1 VILGIDGGGTSVVA
15 RAVRGGEIVH
25 EGCGGPGNLAATD
38 AEALVRHLDRS
49 LAGCPPPAAV
59 GACFA
64 GYSSFE
70 GRALLHAHLS
80 RRFPRAAIR
89 VAPDHV
95 AALLATAPEADMCCI
110 AGTGSLC
117 CSLVE
122 GRALVSGGGGH
133 LLGDRGSAARYG
145 RAAVELAFAL
155 GPRRTLPSLSVALAR
170 AYGTTDVVEVARRV
184 YASPSPAAVL
194 GRLAPHVVA
203 AAEEGQG
210 WATVIVEDEV
220 AALAATAGRHIDDTG
235 IQNGTGNGDVRVA
248 LVGGVWHSDLLR
260 VRFAEHLAALRPS
273 TTLTVDRSAVAPVA
287 GAVMLA
293 GLQSGEAERLG
304 Y

>member
-1 VILGIDGGGTSVVA
+1 
-15 RAVRGGEIVH
+15 
-25 EGCGGPGNLAATD
+25 
-38 AEALVRHLDRS
+38 
-49 LAGCPPPAAV
+49 
-59 GACFA
+59 
-64 GYSSFE
+64 
-70 GRALLHAHLS
+70 
-80 RRFPRAAIR
+80 
-89 VAPDHV
+89 VAPDYV
-95 AALLATAPEADMCCI
+95 AALLATAVVADMCCI

-122 GRALVSGGGGH
+122 GRACVSGGGGH

-155 GPRRTLPSLSVALAR
+155 GPRRTPPSLSAALAR
-170 AYGTTDVVEVARRV
+170 AYGTSDVVEVARRV

-194 GRLAPHVVA
+194 GRLAPHVVT
-203 AAEEGQG
+203 AAEEAQG
-210 WATVIVEDEV
+210 WATAVVEDEV

-235 IQNGTGNGDVRVA
+235 LRNLRGNGNRDVRVA

-260 VRFAEHLAALRPS
+260 VRFADHLAALQPS
-273 TTLTVDRSAVAPVA
+273 TTLTVDRSAVAAVA